1 MFLGR
6 TRTAARCPS
15 CRVRW
20 GARALS
26 GGGGGGGGRGS
37 VAAAR
42 GAGGGA
48 STKAAAP
55 KLSTRP
61 PRGTRDFPPQQL
73 RQRAWLFGHFRET
86 ARLHGFEEYD
96 APVLESEALFAR
108 KSGDE
113 IVEQLYAFADRGGRR
128 LALRPEMTPS
138 LARMVLSQRAA
149 MAPGLL
155 PLKWFSLPQ
164 CWRYERMSRGRRR
177 EHYQWNMDVWG
188 LPGAAAEAELLS
200 ALVTLLGRVRL
211 TPADVRVRLSS
222 REALG
227 AALSGA
233 LALPPPLFA
242 PACLA
247 VDALGKRG
255 EAATREALAAVL
267 SGNLGAP
274 APPPPGGAGGEE
286 EAKGGAAA
294 DTATATAAATAA
306 ALEAGGWGFYST
318 DDAVRMADAVLRV
331 ASVRGAAEQATLDRF
346 DATVGEC
353 AAAVLGGGGC
363 SGAGGG
369 AAAAAAATAATTA
382 ATADATDATGA
393 PPPPPPPPSAA
404 LRELLSCAE
413 AYGASPWLELDF
425 SIVRGLQYYTGT
437 VFEAFDTAGEFRAI
451 VGGGR
456 YDTLLS
462 TLTGSVRDDVPAAG
476 FGFGDAVIAELLG
489 SKGLLP
495 SDGELAQAAGPD
507 AVVFA
512 WGGELRVE
520 AIALATRLRALG
532 LAVDLELG
540 PERRA
545 KAVFKSADRRC
556 ARHVV
561 MLAPEEWAAQTV
573 RVKSM
578 GQGSQLDVPLGEL
591 EDLLLR
597 QQR

>member
-1 MFLGR
+1 M
-6 TRTAARCPS
+6 
-15 CRVRW
+15 RW

-26 GGGGGGGGRGS
+26 GGGGGGRGS
-37 VAAAR
+37 AAAAR
-42 GAGGGA
+42 GAGGGGA
-48 STKAAAP
+48 AKAAAP

-61 PRGTRDFPPQQL
+61 PRGTRDFPPQLL

-222 REALG
+222 RQALG

-267 SGNLGAP
+267 SGALVAP
-274 APPPPGGAGGEE
+274 APPPPPPGEAGGEE
-286 EAKGGAAA
+286 GEGAATDTA
-294 DTATATAAATAA
+294 TDTATAAAAATAA
-306 ALEAGGWGFYST
+306 ALEAGGWGFYSA
-318 DDAVRMADAVLRV
+318 DDAARMADAVLRV

-353 AAAVLGGGGC
+353 AAAVLGG
-363 SGAGGG
+363 AG
-369 AAAAAAATAATTA
+369 AADAAAAAT
-382 ATADATDATGA
+382 GA
-393 PPPPPPPPSAA
+393 PPPPPPSAA

-437 VFEAFDTAGEFRAI
+437 VFEAFDTAGELRAI

-462 TLTGSVRDDVPAAG
+462 TLTGSARDDVPAAG

-495 SDGELAQAAGPD
+495 SDGELARADGPD

-540 PERRA
+540 ERRA

-561 MLAPEEWAAQTV
+561 MLAPEEWAAKTV

-597 QQR
+597 QR